1 MDTNLSPFAV
11 ATNQDFSRILQK
23 QMDYYNDNPNSD
35 NITRVRDQLENVKEV
50 MVQNIEKVLERGEK
64 IELLVDKTDQMKIA
78 GKGSTCIPRLDL
90 DLDILPPTSPY
101 PARYAHNHTPHQRDV
116 LTPHTHGESLGPKP
130 RVQSLTPRPLF
141 LAHPPPLNT
150 PARKFEKSSKRLKN
164 AEWWRNAKM
173 WIIIFIVLAIL
184 VFFIAAIACGGMLF
198 PKCSGSAKTPTTTP
212 KPLTV
217 RQLM

>member
-78 GKGSTCIPRLDL
+78 GKGSTCTTPSRSRNPKK
-90 DLDILPPTSPY
+90 PPTSPY
-101 PARYAHNHTPHQRDV
+101 PHATPI
-116 LTPHTHGESLGPKP
+116 TI
-130 RVQSLTPRPLF
+130 RP
-141 LAHPPPLNT
+141 T
-150 PARKFEKSSKRLKN
+150 N
-164 AEWWRNAKM
+164 AM
-173 WIIIFIVLAIL
+173 
-184 VFFIAAIACGGMLF
+184 
-198 PKCSGSAKTPTTTP
+198 S
-212 KPLTV
+212 
-217 RQLM
+217 

>member
-78 GKGSTCIPRLDL
+78 GKGSTCIPLLDL
-90 DLDILPPTSPY
+90 KTLKTLPPRPT
-101 PARYAHNHTPHQRDV
+101 
-116 LTPHTHGESLGPKP
+116 LTL
-130 RVQSLTPRPLF
+130 RP
-141 LAHPPPLNT
+141 
-150 PARKFEKSSKRLKN
+150 
-164 AEWWRNAKM
+164 
-173 WIIIFIVLAIL
+173 
-184 VFFIAAIACGGMLF
+184 
-198 PKCSGSAKTPTTTP
+198 
-212 KPLTV
+212 
-217 RQLM
+217 